1 MKRFHQL
8 SALALLLLAGSASL
22 SAQQPVTPV
31 DHVSTL
37 VGSASKFSLSTGNT
51 YPAIALPWGMNFWAP
66 QTGKM
71 GDGWQYTYDA
81 NQIRGFKQTHQP
93 SPWIND
99 YGQFAIM
106 PTVGKVDFDENR
118 RASWFS
124 HKAETAS
131 PYYYKVYL
139 ADYDVTTEITPTERA
154 ALFRLT
160 FPATDSANILID
172 AFDHGSSITIQ
183 PEKRRIVGYTTRN
196 SGGVPDQFK
205 NYFVLEFDR
214 PFTVSHVGSVDADYH
229 FVASDDDCATADHA
243 VAAVSFATKRG
254 EQVGVRVASSFV
266 SADQALENLKELGDA
281 DFDRL
286 RQQGRDRWNDV
297 LGRIEVNDAN
307 TDHLRTL
314 YSNLYRCVLF
324 PRMFFEVNAQGD
336 TIHYSPYN
344 GKVLPGAMFT
354 DTGFWD
360 TFRALMPLVDLVYPS
375 MGRLMQEGLVNAY
388 KESGFLP
395 EWASPGHRDCMVGN
409 NSASVVADAYLKGLR
424 GYDAETLW
432 QAVVHGANAHHPT
445 IGSTG
450 RMGFE
455 YYNRLG
461 YVPYDVKIN
470 ESVARTLEY
479 AYNDWCIYQFGKALG
494 KSLRELR
501 PYRERAMNYRN
512 VFDPETRLMRGRL
525 KDGKFQSPFTPFKW
539 GDAFTEGNSWHW
551 TWCVFH
557 DPEGLIQLMGGRDG
571 FNQMMDSVFVVP
583 PIFDDS
589 YYGQVIHE
597 IREMQVMDMGNYAH
611 GNQPIQHMVYLYA
624 YSGQPWKT
632 QYRVR
637 QVMDRLY
644 SALPDGYCGDEDNG
658 QTSAWYVFSALGF
671 YPVCPGS
678 NQYVLGAPYFDQ
690 VKVHLENGNSL
701 LIRRDNNNGPYV
713 DQLLRDGVA
722 YDRNYL
728 DHEDLLQGLSLDFK
742 MSGQPNL
749 SRGTRPE
756 DAPYSFSD
764 ELKERR

>member
-22 SAQQPVTPV
+22 SAQQSVTPV

-51 YPAIALPWGMNFWAP
+51 YPAIALPWGMNFWVP

-196 SGGVPDQFK
+196 SGGVPDHFK

-297 LGRIEVNDAN
+297 LGRIEVSDAK
-307 TDHLRTL
+307 
-314 YSNLYRCVLF
+314 
-324 PRMFFEVNAQGD
+324 AQP
-336 TIHYSPYN
+336 H
-344 GKVLPGAMFT
+344 
-354 DTGFWD
+354 
-360 TFRALMPLVDLVYPS
+360 
-375 MGRLMQEGLVNAY
+375 
-388 KESGFLP
+388 
-395 EWASPGHRDCMVGN
+395 
-409 NSASVVADAYLKGLR
+409 
-424 GYDAETLW
+424 
-432 QAVVHGANAHHPT
+432 
-445 IGSTG
+445 
-450 RMGFE
+450 
-455 YYNRLG
+455 
-461 YVPYDVKIN
+461 
-470 ESVARTLEY
+470 
-479 AYNDWCIYQFGKALG
+479 
-494 KSLRELR
+494 
-501 PYRERAMNYRN
+501 
-512 VFDPETRLMRGRL
+512 
-525 KDGKFQSPFTPFKW
+525 
-539 GDAFTEGNSWHW
+539 
-551 TWCVFH
+551 
-557 DPEGLIQLMGGRDG
+557 
-571 FNQMMDSVFVVP
+571 
-583 PIFDDS
+583 
-589 YYGQVIHE
+589 
-597 IREMQVMDMGNYAH
+597 
-611 GNQPIQHMVYLYA
+611 
-624 YSGQPWKT
+624 
-632 QYRVR
+632 
-637 QVMDRLY
+637 
-644 SALPDGYCGDEDNG
+644 
-658 QTSAWYVFSALGF
+658 
-671 YPVCPGS
+671 
-678 NQYVLGAPYFDQ
+678 
-690 VKVHLENGNSL
+690 
-701 LIRRDNNNGPYV
+701 RRDHAG
-713 DQLLRDGVA
+713 LLPPPRTQHARPPFPSRAPRTVCRRMTTRSEDGLPKRDLRSQVTQGNCSAGIPLAIRQTIPVIQQQVLAMATTLSCQTFGRTSFFSYFCSIVA
-722 YDRNYL
+722 
-728 DHEDLLQGLSLDFK
+728 
-742 MSGQPNL
+742 
-749 SRGTRPE
+749 T
-756 DAPYSFSD
+756 
-764 ELKERR
+764 